1 MAYTT
6 HRVSIERIN
15 LWRHITNLV
24 AALLVT
30 LTMSALTSWVLI
42 NWIVGCGEINPRTGY
57 VNTEVCFMHPAN
69 WR

>member
-1 MAYTT
+1 M
-6 HRVSIERIN
+6 
-15 LWRHITNLV
+15 WRHITKIL
-24 AALLVT
+24 AATAIT
-30 LTMSALTSWVLI
+30 LILSALTSWVLI

>member
-1 MAYTT
+1 MAYTSREIISR
-6 HRVSIERIN
+6 HAM
-15 LWRHITNLV
+15 WRHIAKIL
-24 AALLVT
+24 AATAIT
-30 LTMSALTSWVLI
+30 LILSALTSWVLI